1 MNLRVPKYVKAEW
14 QVGCSQ
20 SKAAAA
26 APALHPYEGF
36 GHGCTS
42 STNACNIYCV
52 KMNHLVSKIIV

>member
-26 APALHPYEGF
+26 APALPPTRILVMVAHPQLMP
-36 GHGCTS
+36 
-42 STNACNIYCV
+42 AIYI
-52 KMNHLVSKIIV
+52 VSK